1 MRLKKKTRLSLL
13 AAGLIILCGSAAIF
27 ALSHREEPLL
37 RTGSIEAREIDIA
50 SKIPGRLRRIPV
62 REGQRVHAGDMLF
75 ELSDREMKAKV
86 AQAQGA
92 VDAARAQWD
101 MARNGTRPEQI
112 EMADRG
118 YRAAQSQFELAENT
132 FRRMTALHADSLL
145 SEQEF
150 DGVRQKYNA
159 ARAAMDAAAA
169 QLRMA
174 EKGARSEEKA
184 MARGQFDRASQTL
197 VEAESYFEET
207 SGRAPIDGI
216 VSKRYA
222 DSGELVSTG
231 YPVLTIMDPKD
242 MWAELNLPE
251 TELRRVH
258 VGDVLPGTVNG
269 TGKRLSFRV
278 ENIAAMADFANWRA
292 QNDRGSYEVRSFCI
306 TLRPTRQTKN
316 MRPGMTVVFELPSE

>member
-1 MRLKKKTRLSLL
+1 MRLKQNRRFFLL
-13 AAGLIILCGSAAIF
+13 TAGFIILVGSVATF
-27 ALSHREEPLL
+27 ALVQRAEPLL
-37 RTGSIEAREIDIA
+37 RTGSVEAREIDIA
-50 SKIPGRLRRIPV
+50 SKIPGRIRRVTV
-62 REGQRVHAGDMLF
+62 REGQTVRAGDILF

-92 VDAARAQWD
+92 TDAARAQWE
-101 MARNGTRPEQI
+101 MSRNGTRPEQI

-132 FRRMTALHADSLL
+132 YRRMAALRADSLL

-174 EKGARSEEKA
+174 QKGARTEERA

-197 VEAESYFEET
+197 VEAESYLEET
-207 SGRAPIDGI
+207 TGRAPIDGI

-222 DSGELVSTG
+222 DTGELVSTG
-231 YPVLTIMDPKD
+231 YPVLTIMDPND

-251 TELRRVH
+251 TELRRIR
-258 VGDVLPGTVNG
+258 VGDILPGTVNG
-269 TGKRLSFRV
+269 IGKKLSFRV

-292 QNDRGSYEVRSFCI
+292 QNDRGSYEVRSFSV
-306 TLRPTRQTKN
+306 TLRTIHPERD